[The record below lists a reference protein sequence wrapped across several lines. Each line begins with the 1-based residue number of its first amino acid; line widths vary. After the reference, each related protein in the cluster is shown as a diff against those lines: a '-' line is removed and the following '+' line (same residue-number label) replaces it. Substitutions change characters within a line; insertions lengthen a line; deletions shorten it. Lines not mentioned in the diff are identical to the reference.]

1 MLVGFHGR
9 YFTIREECLSYAVA
23 AAGRGSGSHVV
34 VVVVVV
40 VGGGVGGGRCRLC
53 T

>member
-9 YFTIREECLSYAVA
+9 YFTIREEGLSSAVA
-23 AAGRGSGSHVV
+23 AAGRGSGSN
-34 VVVVVV
+34 VV
-40 VGGGVGGGRCRLC
+40 VGGGVGVGGRCRLC